1 MVASPMQLN
10 SLSYNVVISEK
21 GGAERREIFSISEL
35 SIGRVQGNDLL
46 LPKGN
51 VSKQHAKL
59 LFREGKFIVTDLN
72 STNGTYVNRRRIQ
85 QATVVAEG
93 DRIYIGDFVLRIEPN
108 SEDGATWG
116 RTGEQAAISADD
128 SLDISHSVDQV
139 ALRQDHLANAATKNS
154 DNLRLEGAVRLGTQP
169 SWSEQSTGKI
179 SLNAALAGS
188 GDSNGSLAG
197 RTVRT
202 ESPFSASSANVVAG
216 DIDSHGLLGLLVDS
230 VLQAGSDLDF
240 TRIEFAEQRELVE
253 RLLDDCLSRL
263 ISDGH
268 VPAGAQAERLRLIAR
283 NELLDLGPLTRLLE
297 DPSVTEIIVPRYDQV
312 LARKGGVLE
321 TADLGF
327 ASPHSLE
334 VIIYRLCQHSESPI
348 RADEAQVE
356 RRLTGGAYLCA
367 ALPPL
372 GADGPSL
379 ILRRP
384 RPAATSMQ
392 SLVRMGTVSRA
403 IATCFQQSMAARL
416 RVLVVGPRDAEIGI
430 IVGALISA
438 ISEGPLLVLE
448 GAEDLGVAAA
458 AVSCVRWSILGC
470 KDAQSILHAAARMAT
485 PYVVISLEQSDVTA
499 PTIELFGSGGTG
511 GVIACPGRSIESGL
525 ARLTLD
531 VCANRPGLTIDTARR
546 LVAGAFDLVLEVTRY
561 RDGRQRVVRLAQV
574 GRVSNEEIEVD
585 DVFTFVT
592 TSGGD
597 SEVVEGTFKGL
608 GTVPRVIEEMVARG
622 VPFDTNI
629 FGRAPNR

>member
-1 MVASPMQLN
+1 MQLN

-93 DRIYIGDFVLRIEPN
+93 DRIYIGDFVLRIEPTV
-108 SEDGATWG
+108 EDAATWG
-116 RTGEQAAISADD
+116 RTGEQAAVSADD
-128 SLDISHSVDQV
+128 SRDISHSVDQ
-139 ALRQDHLANAATKNS
+139 AARRQDHLANGASKSSENVK
-154 DNLRLEGAVRLGTQP
+154 LEGSVHLGTQP

-179 SLNAALAGS
+179 SLNAALSGS
-188 GDSNGSLAG
+188 GESNSNLGG

-202 ESPFSASSANVVAG
+202 ESPFSVASSSNVVAG
-216 DIDSHGLLGLLVDS
+216 DVDSHGLLGLLVDS

-268 VPAGAQAERLRLIAR
+268 IPAGAQAERLRLIAR

-297 DPSVTEIIVPRYDQV
+297 DPSVSEIIVPRYDQV
-312 LARKGGVLE
+312 LARKGGLLE

-348 RADEAQVE
+348 RVDEAQIE

-416 RVLVVGPRDAEIGI
+416 RVLVIGPRDAEIGI

-458 AVSCVRWSILGC
+458 TVSCVRWSILAC
-470 KDAQSILHAAARMAT
+470 KDAPSILHAATRMAT
-485 PYVVISLEQSDVTA
+485 PYVVKSLEQSDMTA

-531 VCANRPGLTIDTARR
+531 MCANRPGLTIDTARR
-546 LVAGAFDLVLEVTRY
+546 LVAGAFDLVLEVIRY

-592 TSGGD
+592 TSGGS

-629 FGRAPNR
+629 FGRAPTR